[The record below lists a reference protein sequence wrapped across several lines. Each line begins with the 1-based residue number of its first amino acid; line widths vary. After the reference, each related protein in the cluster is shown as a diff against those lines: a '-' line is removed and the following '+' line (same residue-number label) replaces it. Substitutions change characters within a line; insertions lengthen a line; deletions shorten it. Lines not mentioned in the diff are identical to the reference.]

1 MRFGHRQVAS
11 LFSFSISLGADRLE
25 NGRPGP
31 PKIGRAEP
39 CSAAGL
45 PQNEPGLHR
54 ATKRRSDDRVPCA
67 WGTGVSLTYINTVG
81 VVASI
86 LHCEMALKNDS
97 PPPRCPKCNAPMT
110 PVEDRPRFAH
120 FLPVCNTFKCD
131 RCQIALSHSDD
142 DDEQAAK
149 AVE

>member
-1 MRFGHRQVAS
+1 MV
-11 LFSFSISLGADRLE
+11 
-25 NGRPGP
+25 GP
-31 PKIGRAEP
+31 ALPKLAGPSRAAQRGCLKMNP
-39 CSAAGL
+39 ACTGL
-45 PQNEPGLHR
+45 LNVVLTTEFPE
-54 ATKRRSDDRVPCA
+54 

-142 DDEQAAK
+142 NDEQAAK